1 MKLEDIVTNERV
13 YKLNLDMEKETLN
26 WKLNIGEI
34 VQCVQIHT
42 LESKVIQEL
51 FNNTKF

>member
-1 MKLEDIVTNERV
+1 
-13 YKLNLDMEKETLN
+13 MEKESLN
-26 WKLNIGEI
+26 WKLNIEEI
-34 VQCVQIHT
+34 VQCVQKNT